1 MTPRTDNM
9 PVAVVTDRARGI
21 GLAIARWFL
30 DHRHRV
36 AVFKPILET
45 TFEKRAR
52 VLAVDR
58 GFEATGIGLPAL
70 RRTQNER

>member
-1 MTPRTDNM
+1 VRP
-9 PVAVVTDRARGI
+9 
-21 GLAIARWFL
+21 AIAE
-30 DHRHRV
+30 V
-36 AVFKPILET
+36 ADRYGRIDALVNSAGVAMFKPILET

-58 GFEATGIGLPAL
+58 GFEATGIGLPPL